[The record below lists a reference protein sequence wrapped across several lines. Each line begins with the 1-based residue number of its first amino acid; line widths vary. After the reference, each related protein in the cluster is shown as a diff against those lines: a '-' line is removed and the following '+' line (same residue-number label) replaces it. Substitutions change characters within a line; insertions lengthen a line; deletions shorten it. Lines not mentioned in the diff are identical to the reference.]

1 MNISRIVSFGAVL
14 SSVVFAAS
22 VGGGCSSSSGTTN
35 TNDAG
40 TGKGSGTG
48 SHSGSGTGTGTGHG
62 SSSGSGTGSSTGTG
76 TGSGAGCEIAAGT
89 YTEHT
94 TPTVDGG
101 AACAAESFTFAYP
114 PVVHDAGVTDA
125 HTDAGNPC
133 TTTVAGCVTTQDC
146 TYVVAGDTTKTTDV
160 QTVSSSGGVTGTH
173 SSTT

>member
-1 MNISRIVSFGAVL
+1 
-14 SSVVFAAS
+14 
-22 VGGGCSSSSGTTN
+22 
-35 TNDAG
+35 
-40 TGKGSGTG
+40 
-48 SHSGSGTGTGTGHG
+48 
-62 SSSGSGTGSSTGTG
+62 
-76 TGSGAGCEIAAGT
+76 
-89 YTEHT
+89 
-94 TPTVDGG
+94 VDGG

-173 SSTT
+173 SSTTKNADGGVVGEPCTYTYTWSEGSGSGTGTGSGTGSGTGTGTGSGT